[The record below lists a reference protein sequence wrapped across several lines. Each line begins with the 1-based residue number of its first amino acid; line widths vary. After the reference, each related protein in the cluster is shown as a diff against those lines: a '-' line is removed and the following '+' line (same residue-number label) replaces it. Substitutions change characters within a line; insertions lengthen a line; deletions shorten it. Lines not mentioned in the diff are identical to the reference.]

1 MSNYVNEYRAALS
14 AFDAL
19 TGEKTALTDQVRI
32 GLVAIYG
39 ASDNRSIREL
49 AKETGVSSTKVGRD
63 VIAGEV
69 LAAND
74 TIDAVLVKKVCN
86 VATAAQVR
94 TLAKS
99 EKAGKAF
106 ADFLKKAN
114 ADKVDAAGKRPARP
128 KGAGKE
134 KGEAKA
140 PKTVKAVSLADIA
153 GFIAGRSWTKG
164 DVKALEA
171 VLDATMHAIELAQS
185 NQVAGSADVAA

>member
-39 ASDNRSIREL
+39 ASDSRSIREL

-106 ADFLKKAN
+106 ADFLKKIN
-114 ADKVDAAGKRPARP
+114 ADKVDAAKRPARP
-128 KGAGKE
+128 KGADKKKE
-134 KGEAKA
+134 DPKA
-140 PKTVKAVSLADIA
+140 PKTTKTASLADIA
-153 GFIAGRSWTKG
+153 AYIMGKSWTKA
-164 DVKALEA
+164 DAKALRA
-171 VLDATMHAIELAQS
+171 VADAALLKAEEAQS
-185 NQVAGSADVAA
+185 NQVEGSADVAA

>member
-19 TGEKTALTDQVRI
+19 TGEKTSLTEQVRI

-39 ASDNRSIREL
+39 ASSSRSLREI
-49 AKETGVSSTKVGRD
+49 AKETSVSLAKVGRD

-74 TIDAVLVKKVCN
+74 QIDAVLVKKVCN
-86 VATAAQVR
+86 VAKASEVR
-94 TLAKS
+94 ALAKS
-99 EKAGKAF
+99 EKPGKVF
-106 ADFLKKAN
+106 ADFLKMVN
-114 ADKVDAAGKRPARP
+114 ADKQETAKRPARP
-128 KGAGKE
+128 KGGDK
-134 KGEAKA
+134 KPEAPKA
-140 PKTVKAVSLADIA
+140 PKAVKATSLADIA
-153 GFIAGRSWTKG
+153 AFISNRSWTKA

-171 VLDATMHAIELAQS
+171 VLDATIDALATAQS

>member
-1 MSNYVNEYRAALS
+1 MSNYINEYRAALS

-32 GLVAIYG
+32 GLVALYG
-39 ASDNRSIREL
+39 ASDNRSVREL

-74 TIDAVLVKKVCN
+74 QIDAVLVKKVCN

-106 ADFLKKAN
+106 ADFLKKVN
-114 ADKVDAAGKRPARP
+114 AEKVETAKRPARP
-128 KGAGKE
+128 KGGDKKKE
-134 KGEAKA
+134 TPTA
-140 PKTVKAVSLADIA
+140 PKTTKTASLADIA
-153 GFIAGRSWTKG
+153 AYIMGKSWTKA
-164 DVKALEA
+164 DAKALRA
-171 VLDATMHAIELAQS
+171 VSDAALLKAEEAQS